1 MKNCGIYQIINLAN
15 GRRYL
20 GSSQDCQRRK
30 SEHLSRLRRGTHS
43 NAKLQAA
50 WNKYGEATFDF
61 SMVFSVF
68 NRDDLETIEQAFLD
82 DYMAVETGYNLAP
95 TAGNTAG
102 WRASEETRRRMSEAA
117 KRRDNTAN
125 QLAMVA
131 AVRGKK
137 RTKEFSEQ
145 LSARRKGAKATE
157 ETKAK
162 QAASARARSRY
173 TEIHRLQMAILKM
186 EGHSL
191 RAIGKMFGLAH
202 QNVHTYIAGL
212 ER

>member
-1 MKNCGIYQIINLAN
+1 MTNCGIYQILNVMN

-30 SEHLSRLRRGTHS
+30 SEHMSRLRRGAHG

-50 WNKYGEATFDF
+50 WNKHGEAAFQF

-68 NRDDLETIEQAFLD
+68 NRDDLESIEQAFLD
-82 DYMAVETGYNLAP
+82 EDKAVEIGYNLAP

-102 WRASEETRRRMSEAA
+102 WRASDETRRRMSDAA
-117 KRRDNTAN
+117 KRRDNTAQ

-137 RTKEFSEQ
+137 RTKEFSEH

-157 ETKAK
+157 ETKVK

-173 TEIHRLQMAILKM
+173 TEIHRLQMAILKL

-191 RAIGKMFGLAH
+191 RAIGGIFGLPH
-202 QNVHTYIAGL
+202 QNVHKYIASL
-212 ER
+212 EL